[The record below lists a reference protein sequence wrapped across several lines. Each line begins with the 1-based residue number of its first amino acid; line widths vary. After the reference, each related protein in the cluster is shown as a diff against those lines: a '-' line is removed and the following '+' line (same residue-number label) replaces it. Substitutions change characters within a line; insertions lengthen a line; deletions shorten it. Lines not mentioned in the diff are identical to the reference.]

1 MQAKDH
7 ALAVLEKGGFLL
19 VQDRAF
25 PNFVSIV
32 TGETLRGSWWA
43 HPRCHEIFRAL
54 TELAAERDVLVT
66 KLIRGKVTFVHR
78 RLWQA
83 VLSVAVA
90 RDPWQIK
97 GLSREAGSLLE
108 QVEREGTVEA
118 SGPESADLERRL
130 LLHGHQ
136 IHTES
141 GKHKTRLETWPVWAL
156 RCGCEPAGPALA
168 AREQV
173 ETAVRALGFAA
184 DCLPWPEAGHNRKA
198 ALGQNSFPF
207 PPTPKS

>member
-1 MQAKDH
+1 MAALEQA
-7 ALAVLEKGGFLL
+7 GLL
-19 VQDRAF
+19 LIQDRAF
-25 PNFVSIV
+25 PNVVNIV

-43 HPRCHEIFRAL
+43 HPRGHEIFRCL
-54 TELAAERDVLVT
+54 TAIAAHPDVLVT
-66 KLIRGKVTFVHR
+66 KLISGKVTFVHR

-118 SGPESADLERRL
+118 SGPESAELEQRL
-130 LLHGHQ
+130 LVHGDQ

-141 GKHKTRLETWPVWAL
+141 GKHKSRLETWPAWAL
-156 RCGCEPAGPALA
+156 RSGCEPAGPVVA

-173 ETAVRALGFAA
+173 EAAVRALGFAA
-184 DCLPWPEAGHNRKA
+184 DCLPWPEVVRNRKA